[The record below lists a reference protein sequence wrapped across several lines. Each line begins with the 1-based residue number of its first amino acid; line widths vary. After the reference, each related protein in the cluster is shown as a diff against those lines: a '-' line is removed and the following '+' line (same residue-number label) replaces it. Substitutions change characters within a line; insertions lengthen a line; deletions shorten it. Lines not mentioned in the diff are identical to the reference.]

1 MAIKTRLLKVEKD
14 KSLSKITYGKR
25 DIWWFFQWLKLA
37 LDYEGKTIEFGKSK
51 KFTSGKR
58 YGSATG
64 TIKHKVKFT
73 SWKQINL
80 KEIKSSKPILKM
92 TDKER
97 FNFLNKMFSKYT
109 HLFGDFTIRY
119 LKTPKDFIQDD
130 NYFTVQIPI
139 SKNRVEIDTELE
151 KLRQVNKIPN
161 VEKKREINFHRG
173 IKHNEMKRLFEV
185 FKLKESTNLENQIIA
200 KRVGYKTGVYKM
212 KNQNQTAGV
221 RQVQIA
227 YVSAKRLI
235 LNIAKGHFPKNTI

>member
-1 MAIKTRLLKVEKD
+1 
-14 KSLSKITYGKR
+14 
-25 DIWWFFQWLKLA
+25 
-37 LDYEGKTIEFGKSK
+37 
-51 KFTSGKR
+51 
-58 YGSATG
+58 
-64 TIKHKVKFT
+64 
-73 SWKQINL
+73 
-80 KEIKSSKPILKM
+80 M

-173 IKHNEMKRLFEV
+173 IK
-185 FKLKESTNLENQIIA
+185 Q
-200 KRVGYKTGVYKM
+200 
-212 KNQNQTAGV
+212 
-221 RQVQIA
+221 
-227 YVSAKRLI
+227 
-235 LNIAKGHFPKNTI
+235 